1 MSDNHRD
8 FITKSGNKIIVDEER
23 LDIFWEDTT
32 PIPEWHPTVNI
43 PTYGV
48 IKTLV
53 VDIETAGINPR
64 ENRIYAIGCMS
75 EIGEIAIFMDQAE
88 SKILLEF
95 FKHLE
100 ASKPEVI
107 YTYNGTEFDLPF
119 LIARCDLHGIPHPL
133 RIASKTRIIRTAQ
146 VRGEPLEIREVFIR
160 NCTPQSPRLVNPPAA
175 LPHQEGVLQHVDIFI
190 CVLRWDFVAKELTNG
205 RSLKQV
211 VLEMGLRSQPR
222 LVLPYEE
229 ILACWKAG
237 SGSRGWQKIKD
248 YLIYDLEDTQLI
260 ANRLVPSYY
269 YEALVVPGMNLQQ
282 LALAGNGTKWKQI
295 FEHYYPGY
303 KPKPDRKYKFQGGIA
318 YSIPGLYRKVGY
330 IDISSMYPRTILS
343 KGIVSRKDTKRIG
356 LSILQHLVTEKSRL
370 EKLASTGDIVAKEK
384 RESTKVLANSQFGF
398 FGTSELAF
406 NDMEAAALV
415 TAYGRRIL
423 QFMIEVINQAGA
435 TPVEVD
441 TDGVFFTHPNAKEV
455 YATLQSQLPRGIIVK
470 LEFIANAMFIPER
483 GTKNYL
489 LWLKDNRIIRKGS
502 WRSRSRSKLEKEFP
516 VEYLTYLI
524 QKQSTAEEYFREIKS
539 QILSGKYP
547 IEKLSITRKIRDG
560 EKELLKLGKPG
571 DVVTYYYGVKGLTNI
586 TIDDKYSP
594 QYYLELIDKK
604 REEILKIAAPEI
616 LETNKRQLS
625 LF

>member
-1 MSDNHRD
+1 MNYNHRD
-8 FITKSGNKIIVDEER
+8 FITKSGNKIIIDEER
-23 LDIFWEDTT
+23 LDIFWSDTT

-43 PTYGV
+43 PTYGAL
-48 IKTLV
+48 KTLV

-64 ENRIYAIGCMS
+64 ENRIYAIGCMR
-75 EIGEIAIFMDQAE
+75 EIGEIAIFMYQAE

-119 LIARCDLHGIPHPL
+119 LITRCELHGIPHPF
-133 RIASKTRIIRTAQ
+133 RIASKKRTIRTAQ

-160 NCTPQSPRLVNPPAA
+160 NCLD
-175 LPHQEGVLQHVDIFI
+175 VDIFI

-211 VLEMGLRSQPR
+211 VLEMGLRKQAR

-260 ANRLVPSYY
+260 ANRLVPSYH

-295 FEHYYPGY
+295 FSHHYPGY

-318 YSIPGLYRKVGY
+318 YSIPGLYKKVGY
-330 IDISSMYPRTILS
+330 IDISSMYPKTILS

-356 LSILQHLVTEKSRL
+356 LSILQYLVNEKSRL
-370 EKLASTGDIVAKEK
+370 EQVASTGDIVAKEK

-398 FGTSELAF
+398 FGTSEIAF

-435 TPVEVD
+435 IPVEVD
-441 TDGVFFTHPNAKEV
+441 TDGVFFTHPNPKKV
-455 YATLQSQLPRGIIVK
+455 YATLQSQLPKGITVK
-470 LEFIANAMFIPER
+470 LEFIAKAMFIPQR

-489 LWLKDNRIIRKGS
+489 LWLKDNLIIRKGS
-502 WRSRSRSKLEKEFP
+502 WRSRSRSRLEKEFP

-524 QKQSTAEEYFREIKS
+524 QNQSTAEEYFREVKS

-547 IEKLSITRKIRDG
+547 IEKLCITRKIRVG

-571 DVVTYYYGVKGLTNI
+571 DVVIYYYGIRGITN
-586 TIDDKYSP
+586 TSTNESYSR
-594 QYYLELIDKK
+594 QYYLDLIEKR
-604 REEILKIAAPEI
+604 REEILKIADPEI
-616 LETNKRQLS
+616 LEGNKRQLS

>member
-1 MSDNHRD
+1 MSYNPRN
-8 FITKSGNKIIVDEER
+8 FITKLSNKIIVDEEK

-32 PIPEWHPTVNI
+32 PIPQWQPTVNI
-43 PTYGV
+43 STYSSL
-48 IKTLV
+48 KTLV

-75 EIGEIAIFMDQAE
+75 EMGKVTIFMDISE
-88 SKILLEF
+88 SKILISFL
-95 FKHLE
+95 KHLE
-100 ASKPEVI
+100 TSKLDVI

-119 LIARCDLHGIPHPL
+119 IITRCELHGIAHPFK
-133 RIASKTRIIRTAQ
+133 IASRARTIRTAQ
-146 VRGEPLEIREVFIR
+146 VRGTPLTIREVFIR
-160 NCTPQSPRLVNPPAA
+160 NSL
-175 LPHQEGVLQHVDIFI
+175 HVDIYI

-205 RSLKQV
+205 RSLKQA
-211 VLEMGLRSQPR
+211 VLEMGLRSQAR

-237 SGSRGWQKIKD
+237 CGSEGWQKIKE
-248 YLIYDLEDTQLI
+248 YLTYDLEDTQLI

-282 LALAGNGTKWKQI
+282 LALAGNGTKWEKI
-295 FEHYYPGY
+295 FEHHYQGI

-318 YSIPGLYRKVGY
+318 YSVPGLYRKVGY
-330 IDISSMYPRTILS
+330 IDISSMYPNAILS
-343 KGIVSRKDTKRIG
+343 KGIASRKDTNRIG
-356 LSILQHLVTEKSRL
+356 LSILQYLVNEKSRL
-370 EKLASTGDIVAKEK
+370 EQLAKTGDIVAKEK

-435 TPVEVD
+435 VPIEVD
-441 TDGVFFTHPNAKEV
+441 TDGVFFTHPNPEEV
-455 YATLQSQLPRGIIVK
+455 YATLQSQLPKGIIVK
-470 LEFIANAMFIPER
+470 LEFVAEAMFIPER

-489 LWLKDNRIIRKGS
+489 LWLKDGTIIRKGS

-516 VEYLTYLI
+516 VEYITHFI
-524 QKQSTAEEYFREIKS
+524 QNQLRAEEYYRNVKS
-539 QILSGKYP
+539 QILSGEYP
-547 IEKLSITRKIRDG
+547 IEKLSITRKIREG

-571 DVVTYYYGVKGLTNI
+571 DIVTYYYSIQGVKNI
-586 TIDDKYSP
+586 KSLEKYSSH
-594 QYYLELIDKK
+594 YYLNLIDQK
-604 REEILKIAAPEI
+604 RVEILQIANPQMLDI
-616 LETNKRQLS
+616 SKQLT

>member
-1 MSDNHRD
+1 MNYNHRD

-23 LDIFWEDTT
+23 LDIFWSDTT
-32 PIPEWHPTVNI
+32 PILEWHPTVNI
-43 PTYGV
+43 STYGAL
-48 IKTLV
+48 KTLV

-64 ENRIYAIGCMS
+64 ENRIYAIGCMR

-119 LIARCDLHGIPHPL
+119 LITRCELHGISHPF
-133 RIASKTRIIRTAQ
+133 RIASKKRTIRTAQ
-146 VRGEPLEIREVFIR
+146 VRGEPLEIQEVFIR
-160 NCTPQSPRLVNPPAA
+160 NCL
-175 LPHQEGVLQHVDIFI
+175 HVDIFI
-190 CVLRWDFVAKELTNG
+190 CVLRWDFVVKELTNG

-211 VLEMGLRSQPR
+211 VLEMGLRKQAR

-260 ANRLVPSYY
+260 ANRLVPSYH

-295 FEHYYPGY
+295 FSHHYPGY

-318 YSIPGLYRKVGY
+318 YSIPGLYKKVGY
-330 IDISSMYPRTILS
+330 IDISSMYPKTILS
-343 KGIVSRKDTKRIG
+343 KGIVSRKDTNRIG
-356 LSILQHLVTEKSRL
+356 LSILQYLVNEKSRL
-370 EKLASTGDIVAKEK
+370 EQVASTGDIVAKEK

-423 QFMIEVINQAGA
+423 QFMIEVINNAGA

-441 TDGVFFTHPNAKEV
+441 TDGVFFTHPNPEKV
-455 YATLQSQLPRGIIVK
+455 YATLQSQLPKGITVK
-470 LEFIANAMFIPER
+470 LEFIANAMFIPQR

-489 LWLKDNRIIRKGS
+489 LWLKDNWIIRKGS
-502 WRSRSRSKLEKEFP
+502 WRNRSRSKLEKEFP

-524 QKQSTAEEYFREIKS
+524 QNQSTAEEYFRDVKS
-539 QILSGKYP
+539 YILSGEYP
-547 IEKLSITRKIRDG
+547 IEKLSITRKIRVG
-560 EKELLKLGKPG
+560 EKKLLKLGKPG
-571 DVVTYYYGVKGLTNI
+571 DVVIYYYGIRGITN
-586 TIDDKYSP
+586 TSTNESYSS
-594 QYYLELIDKK
+594 QYYLDLIEKR

-616 LETNKRQLS
+616 LEGNKRQLS

>member
-1 MSDNHRD
+1 MNYNHRD

-43 PTYGV
+43 PSYGSL
-48 IKTLV
+48 KTLV

-88 SKILLEF
+88 SKILQEF

-119 LIARCDLHGIPHPL
+119 IITRCELHGIPHPF

-160 NCTPQSPRLVNPPAA
+160 NS
-175 LPHQEGVLQHVDIFI
+175 QHVDIFI
-190 CVLRWDFVAKELTNG
+190 CVLRWDFAAKELTNG

-260 ANRLVPSYY
+260 ANRLVPPYY
-269 YEALVVPGMNLQQ
+269 YEALIVPGMNLQQ
-282 LALAGNGTKWKQI
+282 LALAGNGTKWERT
-295 FEHYYPGY
+295 FEHHYPGY
-303 KPKPDRKYKFQGGIA
+303 KPKPDRKYKFKGGIA
-318 YSIPGLYRKVGY
+318 YSVPGLYKQVGY
-330 IDISSMYPRTILS
+330 FDFSAMYPNIILS
-343 KGIVSRKDTKRIG
+343 KGIVSCKDINRIG
-356 LSILQHLVTEKSRL
+356 LGILQYLVNEKSRL
-370 EKLASTGDIVAKEK
+370 EKLAKTGDIIAKEK
-384 RESTKVLANSQFGF
+384 RESTKTLANSKFGF

-415 TAYGRRIL
+415 TAYARCIL
-423 QFMIEVINQAGA
+423 QLMIEIIIKAGG
-435 TPVEVD
+435 TPIEVD
-441 TDGVFFTHPNAKEV
+441 TDGVFFTHVDVEKV
-455 YATLQSQLPRGIIVK
+455 YAILQSQLPKGLTVK
-470 LEFIANAMFIPER
+470 LEFIADAMFIPER

-489 LWLKDNRIIRKGS
+489 LWLEDGTIIRKGS

-516 VEYLTYLI
+516 VSYLTHLI
-524 QKQSTAEEYFREIKS
+524 QNQLQAESYFQKVKS
-539 QILSGKYP
+539 QIVSGEYP
-547 IEKLSITRKIRDG
+547 IEDLCITRRIREG
-560 EKELLKLGKPG
+560 EKELLKLGKPK
-571 DVVTYYYGVKGLTNI
+571 DVVSYYHGIRGI
-586 TIDDKYSP
+586 TSINSKEKYAS
-594 QYYLELIDKK
+594 QYYLDLINKK
-604 REEILKIAAPEI
+604 QEEILKIAAPEL

>member
-1 MSDNHRD
+1 MNYNHRD
-8 FITKSGNKIIVDEER
+8 FITKSGNKIIVDEEK
-23 LDIFWEDTT
+23 LDIFWSDTT
-32 PIPEWHPTVNI
+32 PIPEWHTTVNI
-43 PTYGV
+43 PTYSSL
-48 IKTLV
+48 KTLV

-75 EIGEIAIFMDQAE
+75 EIGEITIFMDKAE

-95 FKHLE
+95 LLHLE
-100 ASKPEVI
+100 ASKLDVI

-119 LIARCDLHGIPHPL
+119 IITRCELHGIPHPF

-146 VRGEPLEIREVFIR
+146 VRGKPLKIREVFIR
-160 NCTPQSPRLVNPPAA
+160 NC
-175 LPHQEGVLQHVDIFI
+175 QHVDIFI

-211 VLEMGLRSQPR
+211 VLEMRLRSEPR

-237 SGSRGWQKIKD
+237 SGNQGWQKIKE
-248 YLIYDLEDTQLI
+248 YLTYDLEDTQLI

-269 YEALVVPGMNLQQ
+269 YETLIVPGMNLQQ
-282 LALAGNGTKWKQI
+282 LALAGNGTKWERI
-295 FEHYYPGY
+295 FEHYYPGH
-303 KPKPDRKYKFQGGIA
+303 KPKPDRKYKFQGGCA
-318 YSIPGLYRKVGY
+318 DSIPGLYRKVGY

-356 LSILQHLVTEKSRL
+356 LSILQYLVTEKSRL
-370 EKLASTGDIVAKEK
+370 EQLASTGDIVAKEK
-384 RESTKVLANSQFGF
+384 RESIKVLANSQFGF

-423 QFMIEVINQAGA
+423 QFMIEVINSVGA
-435 TPVEVD
+435 TPIEVD
-441 TDGVFFTHPNAKEV
+441 TDGVFFTHPKPEEV
-455 YATLQSQLPRGIIVK
+455 YATLQSQLPKKISVK
-470 LEFIANAMFIPER
+470 LEFIAEAMFIPER

-489 LWLKDNRIIRKGS
+489 LWLEDGKIIRKGS

-524 QKQSTAEEYFREIKS
+524 QNQVGAEEYYENVKS
-539 QILSGKYP
+539 QILSRKYP
-547 IEKLSITRKIRDG
+547 KDKLAITRRIREG

-571 DVVTYYYGVKGLTNI
+571 DVVTYYYGVRGLTNI
-586 TIDDKYSP
+586 TSDEKYSH
-594 QYYLELIDKK
+594 QYYLDMIEKK
-604 REEILKIAAPEI
+604 REEILTIAAPEI
-616 LETNKRQLS
+616 LEPNKRQLS

>member
-1 MSDNHRD
+1 MNYNHRD

-23 LDIFWEDTT
+23 LDIFWPDTT

-43 PTYGV
+43 APYSSL
-48 IKTLV
+48 KTLV

-64 ENRIYAIGCMS
+64 ENRIYAIGCLS
-75 EIGEIAIFMDQAE
+75 EIGEIVIFMDQAE
-88 SKILLEF
+88 SKILQQFLL
-95 FKHLE
+95 HLE

-119 LIARCDLHGIPHPL
+119 IITRCELHGIPHPF
-133 RIASKTRIIRTAQ
+133 RIASKTRIIRTAL

-160 NCTPQSPRLVNPPAA
+160 NC
-175 LPHQEGVLQHVDIFI
+175 QHVDIFI
-190 CVLRWDFVAKELTNG
+190 CVLRWDFVAKQLTNG

-211 VLEMGLRSQPR
+211 VLEMRLRSLGR

-237 SGSRGWQKIKD
+237 SGSRGWQKIKE
-248 YLIYDLEDTQLI
+248 YLTYDLQDTQLI

-269 YEALVVPGMNLQQ
+269 YETMIVPGMNLQQ
-282 LALAGNGTKWKQI
+282 LALAGNGTKWERI

-303 KPKPDRKYKFQGGIA
+303 KPKPDRKYKFQGGCA
-318 YSIPGLYRKVGY
+318 YSIPGLYKKVGY

-356 LSILQHLVTEKSRL
+356 LSILQYLVNEKSRL
-370 EKLASTGDIVAKEK
+370 EKLAAAGDIVAKEK

-441 TDGVFFTHPNAKEV
+441 TDGVFFTHPNPEKV
-455 YATLQSQLPRGIIVK
+455 YTTLQSQLPRGIIVK
-470 LEFIANAMFIPER
+470 LEFIAEAMFIPQR

-502 WRSRSRSKLEKEFP
+502 WRSRSRSNLEKEFP

-524 QKQSTAEEYFREIKS
+524 QNQFTAESYFKEVKS

-547 IEKLSITRKIRDG
+547 VEKLAITRKIREG

-571 DVVTYYYGVKGLTNI
+571 DVVTSYYGIRGITNI
-586 TIDDKYSP
+586 TSNDKYSP
-594 QYYLELIDKK
+594 LHYLNLIEHS
-604 REEILKIAAPEI
+604 RSEILKIAAPEI

>member
-1 MSDNHRD
+1 MNYNHRN
-8 FITKSGNKIIVDEER
+8 FITKSGNKIIVDEEK
-23 LDIFWEDTT
+23 LDIFWSDTT

-43 PTYGV
+43 PTYSAL
-48 IKTLV
+48 KTLV

-88 SKILLEF
+88 SKILQEF
-95 FKHLE
+95 LKHLE

-119 LIARCDLHGIPHPL
+119 IIIRCELHGIPHPF
-133 RIASKTRIIRTAQ
+133 RIASKKRTIRTAQ

-160 NCTPQSPRLVNPPAA
+160 NC
-175 LPHQEGVLQHVDIFI
+175 QHVDIFI

-211 VLEMGLRSQPR
+211 VLSMGLRSLAR

-260 ANRLVPSYY
+260 AERLVPSYY

-282 LALAGNGTKWKQI
+282 LALAGNGTKWKRI
-295 FEHYYPGY
+295 FEHHYPGY

-356 LSILQHLVTEKSRL
+356 LSILQYLVTEKSRL
-370 EKLASTGDIVAKEK
+370 EKVAATGDIVAKEK
-384 RESTKVLANSQFGF
+384 RESIKVLANSQFGF

-441 TDGVFFTHPNAKEV
+441 TDGVFFTHPNPEEV
-455 YATLQSQLPRGIIVK
+455 YTTLQSQLPTGIIVK
-470 LEFIANAMFIPER
+470 LEFIAEAMFIPAR

-524 QKQSTAEEYFREIKS
+524 QNQLDAESYYLNIKS
-539 QILSGKYP
+539 QILSREYP
-547 IEKLSITRKIRDG
+547 KDELAITRKIREG

-571 DVVTYYYGVKGLTNI
+571 DVVTYYYGIRGI
-586 TIDDKYSP
+586 TSINSNEKYSP
-594 QYYLELIDKK
+594 QHYLNLIEHS
-604 REEILKIAAPEI
+604 RSEILKIAAPEI

>member
-1 MSDNHRD
+1 MSYNHRI
-8 FITKSGNKIIVDEER
+8 FITKFGNKIIVDEEK

-32 PIPEWHPTVNI
+32 PIPQWQPTVNI
-43 PTYGV
+43 STYSSL
-48 IKTLV
+48 KTLV

-75 EIGEIAIFMDQAE
+75 EMGKVTIFMDISE
-88 SKILLEF
+88 SKILISFL
-95 FKHLE
+95 KHLE
-100 ASKPEVI
+100 TSKLNVI

-119 LIARCDLHGIPHPL
+119 IITRCELHGIAHPF
-133 RIASKTRIIRTAQ
+133 RIASKTRTIQTAQ
-146 VRGEPLEIREVFIR
+146 VRGTPLTIREVFIR
-160 NCTPQSPRLVNPPAA
+160 NSL
-175 LPHQEGVLQHVDIFI
+175 HVDIYI

-205 RSLKQV
+205 RSLKQA
-211 VLEMGLRSQPR
+211 VLEMGLRSQAR

-237 SGSRGWQKIKD
+237 WGSEGWQKIKE
-248 YLIYDLEDTQLI
+248 YLTYDLEDTQLI

-282 LALAGNGTKWKQI
+282 LALAGNGTKWEKI
-295 FEHYYPGY
+295 FEHHYQGI

-318 YSIPGLYRKVGY
+318 YSVPGLYRKVGY
-330 IDISSMYPRTILS
+330 IDISSMYPNAILS
-343 KGIVSRKDTKRIG
+343 KGIASRKDTNRIG
-356 LSILQHLVTEKSRL
+356 LSILQYLVNEKSRL
-370 EKLASTGDIVAKEK
+370 EQLAKTGNIVAKEK

-435 TPVEVD
+435 VPIEVD
-441 TDGVFFTHPNAKEV
+441 TDGVFFTHPNPEEV
-455 YATLQSQLPRGIIVK
+455 YATLQSQLPKGIIVK
-470 LEFIANAMFIPER
+470 LEFIAEAMFIPER

-489 LWLKDNRIIRKGS
+489 LWLKDGTIIRKGS

-516 VEYLTYLI
+516 VEYLTYFI
-524 QKQSTAEEYFREIKS
+524 QNQLRAEEHYRNVKS
-539 QILSGKYP
+539 QILSGEYP
-547 IEKLSITRKIRDG
+547 IEKLSITRKIREG
-560 EKELLKLGKPG
+560 EKELLKIGKSG
-571 DVVTYYYGVKGLTNI
+571 DIVTYYYSIHGVKNI
-586 TIDDKYSP
+586 KSTQKYSS
-594 QYYLELIDKK
+594 QYYLNLIAQK
-604 REEILKIAAPEI
+604 RLEILQVANPQMLDRPK
-616 LETNKRQLS
+616 QLT

>member
-1 MSDNHRD
+1 MNYNHRD
-8 FITKSGNKIIVDEER
+8 FITKSSNKIIVDEER
-23 LDIFWEDTT
+23 LDIFWSDTT

-43 PTYGV
+43 PTYGTL
-48 IKTLV
+48 KTLV

-64 ENRIYAIGCMS
+64 ENRIYAIGCMR

-100 ASKPEVI
+100 ASKAEVI

-119 LIARCDLHGIPHPL
+119 LITRCELHGISHPF
-133 RIASKTRIIRTAQ
+133 RIASKKRTIRTAQ

-160 NCTPQSPRLVNPPAA
+160 NCL
-175 LPHQEGVLQHVDIFI
+175 HVDIFI

-211 VLEMGLRSQPR
+211 VLEMGLRKQAR

-260 ANRLVPSYY
+260 ANRLVPSYH

-295 FEHYYPGY
+295 FLHHYPGY
-303 KPKPDRKYKFQGGIA
+303 NPKPDRKYKFQGGIA
-318 YSIPGLYRKVGY
+318 YSIPGLYKKVGY
-330 IDISSMYPRTILS
+330 IDISSMYPKTILS

-356 LSILQHLVTEKSRL
+356 LSILQYLVNEKSRL
-370 EKLASTGDIVAKEK
+370 EQVASTGDIVAKEK

-441 TDGVFFTHPNAKEV
+441 TDGVFFTHPNPEKV
-455 YATLQSQLPRGIIVK
+455 YATLQSQLPKGITVK
-470 LEFIANAMFIPER
+470 LEFIANAMFIPQR

-489 LWLKDNRIIRKGS
+489 LWLKDNLIIRKGS

-524 QKQSTAEEYFREIKS
+524 QNQSTAEEYFREARS

-547 IEKLSITRKIRDG
+547 IEKLSITRKIRIG

-571 DVVTYYYGVKGLTNI
+571 DVVIYYYGIRGITNI
-586 TIDDKYSP
+586 STNESYSR
-594 QYYLELIDKK
+594 QYYLDLIEKR
-604 REEILKIAAPEI
+604 REEILKIADPEI
-616 LETNKRQLS
+616 LENNKHQLS